1 LVLELFS
8 PESLDGIDFAS
19 PKVLGIEWSDG
30 EIPEATSAKVLG
42 DKWLAGCTSRPEATA
57 GEVSSEW
64 LAVWGG
70 LPKTTSAKVLGGELL
85 AVLKPLC

>member
-1 LVLELFS
+1 VVGRGLVLELFS

-42 DKWLAGCTSRPEATA
+42 DKWLTASDRNRPNQARPR
-57 GEVSSEW
+57 
-64 LAVWGG
+64 LRFG
-70 LPKTTSAKVLGGELL
+70 LV
-85 AVLKPLC
+85 